1 MNCCAKQA
9 EKECKA
15 LEVHGGEKTRY
26 YEFLSID
33 PGLSGVLSHEQNSKT
48 GNGVTFSKT
57 QVENVRISE
66 GM

>member
-9 EKECKA
+9 EKERKA
-15 LEVHGGEKTRY
+15 LEVHGGEKKTRY
-26 YEFLSID
+26 YEFLWID
-33 PGLSGVLSHEQNSKT
+33 PGLSGVLSHEQNS
-48 GNGVTFSKT
+48 GVTFSKT